1 MINDRKRLEQVHVII
16 ESMGSW
22 EPPLNGIE
30 RGVLDTEDLNNK
42 KVPKGG
48 KSRE

>member
-1 MINDRKRLEQVHVII
+1 MINDRRRLEQVNVII
-16 ESMGSW
+16 ESMGSR

-30 RGVLDTEDLNNK
+30 REVLDTEDQNNK

-48 KSRE
+48 KSLE